1 MFGRCAN
8 VTNENE
14 LIGKF
19 QVKDITRLPFGY
31 NGAKLIEEKKKFI
44 STPAADVK
52 NYKTQISSEP
62 QNYFRMSQKRPF
74 SRQNNLGSSGGIN
87 GFMKHSSLAY
97 LIFFLFVL
105 APISA
110 FGQVQ
115 TVEFPL
121 SAPVL
126 NDSGALQKRAIRKNI
141 PLTNSIQKAYRS
153 GTRDTSGRPGPN
165 YWQLKTDYSIN
176 AKLNPETQII
186 TGSETIALHNNSG
199 DKLDRI
205 ILRLDHNIYRPRVPR
220 GFSVPAETTEG
231 MIVTRIKINGIEIDL
246 KAAPPKQNSQGQQ
259 PKIEKSFVVGLDQ
272 TVASVVLAQPI
283 EARSVAIIEID
294 WSTKLPGGEGGQ
306 GHRMTQRW
314 ESRLFQPTQ
323 WYPRVAKYD
332 DLRGWDTNLY
342 LGPSEF
348 YNNYGKF
355 DVRIE
360 VPAGWL
366 VSGTGVLQNADEA
379 LAPFVRERLA
389 AALKTDEEVM
399 VVKEEE
405 RGVGKALLPRERN
418 VWRFLAEEVNDFAW
432 ATSNQTVW
440 RATRANIPQKGY
452 VPVHM
457 FYLPERANLFKNAG
471 KNARHALEFYSKLLI
486 PYAFPQL
493 TLQDGPSSGM
503 EYPMVINS
511 NQGAADHETYH
522 QWIPMMMGTNE
533 TRYGWMDEGF
543 NNYSNILSDAAA
555 KGKPFNLD
563 RLGQQYGSISGNED
577 EPTMMWNAN
586 YGGTFYGFQTYGKTT
601 MMFSMLGGIV
611 GDDAMNTAIRK
622 FMETWKFKHPSPW
635 DFTFFMNKELGRDLN
650 WFWYYWLFTTESVN
664 GSIKNVVAV
673 GEKTQITIHQA
684 GEMPSPVVLKVEFAG
699 GGGEKIKS
707 MPNAKMIDD
716 KTAIVKWNEDVWFN
730 GDRDF
735 QATLDFGKRPIK
747 RIILDPFGRF
757 PDSDIKDNVW
767 TSK

>member
-1 MFGRCAN
+1 M
-8 VTNENE
+8 
-14 LIGKF
+14 
-19 QVKDITRLPFGY
+19 
-31 NGAKLIEEKKKFI
+31 KLKIIIWLVFLH
-44 STPAADVK
+44 S
-52 NYKTQISSEP
+52 
-62 QNYFRMSQKRPF
+62 
-74 SRQNNLGSSGGIN
+74 GS
-87 GFMKHSSLAY
+87 
-97 LIFFLFVL
+97 V
-105 APISA
+105 

-115 TVEFPL
+115 TDEIPL
-121 SAPVL
+121 HTTIL
-126 NDSGALQKRAIRKNI
+126 NDSGALQKRAIRRNI

-176 AKLNPETQII
+176 ANLNPETQTIA
-186 TGSETIALHNNSG
+186 GSERISLHNNSG
-199 DKLDRI
+199 DRLDRI
-205 ILRLDHNIYRPRVPR
+205 VLRLDHNIYRPRVPR

-231 MIVTRIKINGIEIDL
+231 MVVTRIKINGAEIDL
-246 KAAPPKQNSQGQQ
+246 KLSPPGQDRQGQQ
-259 PKIEKSFVVGLDQ
+259 KIEKSFVVGLDQ
-272 TVASVVLAQPI
+272 TVAVVVLAQPI
-283 EARSVAIIEID
+283 DARGVATIEID
-294 WSTKLPGGEGGQ
+294 WHTKLPGGEGGQ

-323 WYPRVAKYD
+323 WYPRLAKYD
-332 DLRGWDTNLY
+332 DLHGWDTNPY

-348 YNNYGKF
+348 YNNFGRF
-355 DVRIE
+355 DVKIE

-399 VVKEEE
+399 IVKEDE
-405 RGVGKALLPRERN
+405 RGVGKALLPRGRN
-418 VWRFLAEEVNDFAW
+418 VWHFLAEEVNDFAW
-432 ATSNQTVW
+432 AASNRTVW

-457 FYLPERANLFKNAG
+457 FYLPERAKLFQNAG
-471 KNARHALEFYSKLLI
+471 KNARHALEFYSRLLI

-493 TLQDGPSSGM
+493 TLQDGPSAGM

-511 NQGAADHETYH
+511 NQGAADHETFH

-543 NNYSNILSDAAA
+543 NEYSNILSDADAS
-555 KGKPFNLD
+555 GKPFNID
-563 RLGQQYGSISGNED
+563 RLGQGYGGISGNED
-577 EPTMMWNAN
+577 EPPMMWNAN
-586 YGGTFYGFQTYGKTT
+586 YGGTFYGFQTYGKTPL
-601 MMFSMLGGIV
+601 MFSMLGGIV
-611 GDDAMNTAIRK
+611 GDDAMNAAVK
-622 FMETWKFKHPSPW
+622 KYVETWKFKHPSPW

-650 WFWYYWLFTTESVN
+650 WFWYYWLFTTESVD
-664 GSIKNVVAV
+664 GSIKDVVTQE
-673 GEKTQITIHQA
+673 GKTQITVRQA
-684 GEMPSPVVLKVEFAG
+684 GEMPSPVVLKVEFAAG
-699 GGGEKIKS
+699 SERIKL

-747 RIILDPFGRF
+747 KITLDPFGRF
-757 PDSDIKDNVW
+757 PDSDTKDNVW
-767 TSK
+767 IGK

>member
-1 MFGRCAN
+1 MK
-8 VTNENE
+8 
-14 LIGKF
+14 LKIIIG
-19 QVKDITRLPFGY
+19 L
-31 NGAKLIEEKKKFI
+31 L
-44 STPAADVK
+44 
-52 NYKTQISSEP
+52 
-62 QNYFRMSQKRPF
+62 
-74 SRQNNLGSSGGIN
+74 
-87 GFMKHSSLAY
+87 
-97 LIFFLFVL
+97 FLHCCSV
-105 APISA
+105 

-115 TVEFPL
+115 TDEAPL
-121 SAPVL
+121 NTAIL
-126 NDSGALQKRAIRKNI
+126 QDSGGLQKRAIRRNI
-141 PLTNSIQKAYRS
+141 PLTNSIQKAYRN
-153 GTRDTSGRPGPN
+153 GTRDTSGRPGAN

-176 AKLNPETQII
+176 ANLNPETQTI
-186 TGSETIALHNNSG
+186 TGNETIALHNNSP

-205 ILRLDHNIYRPRVPR
+205 VLRLDHNIYRPKVSRT
-220 GFSVPAETTEG
+220 FSVPAETTEG
-231 MIVTRIKINGIEIDL
+231 MIVTRIKVNGAEIDL
-246 KAAPPKQNSQGQQ
+246 KASPPQQNQQGQQ
-259 PKIEKSFVVGLDQ
+259 PKIEKPFVVGLEN
-272 TVASVVLAQPI
+272 TVAVVVLAQPI
-283 EARSVAIIEID
+283 DARSVATIEID
-294 WSTKLPGGEGGQ
+294 WSTKLPGGENGQ

-314 ESRLFQPTQ
+314 ESKLFQPTQ
-323 WYPRVAKYD
+323 WYPRLAKYD
-332 DLRGWDTNLY
+332 DLRGWDTNIY

-348 YNNYGKF
+348 YNNFGRF

-389 AALKTDEEVM
+389 SALKTDEEVM
-399 VVKEEE
+399 IIKEDE
-405 RGVGKALLPRERN
+405 RGVGKALLPRARN
-418 VWRFLAEEVNDFAW
+418 VWHFLAEEVNDFAW

-440 RATRANIPQKGY
+440 RSTRANIPNKGY

-457 FYLPERANLFKNAG
+457 FYLPERANLFQKAG

-493 TLQDGPSSGM
+493 TLQDGPSAGM

-511 NQGAADHETYH
+511 NQGAADHETFH
-522 QWIPMMMGTNE
+522 EWIPMTVGTNE

-543 NNYSNILSDAAA
+543 NNYSNILSGADAN
-555 KGKPFNLD
+555 GKPFNLD
-563 RLGQQYGSISGNED
+563 NLGQNYGLISGNED

-586 YGGTFYGFQTYGKTT
+586 YGGIFYGFQTYGKTG
-601 MMFSMLGGIV
+601 MMFSMLGGLV
-611 GDDAMNTAIRK
+611 GDDAMNAAIRK
-622 FMETWKFKHPSPW
+622 YVETWKFKHPSPW

-650 WFWYYWLFTTESVN
+650 WFWYYWLFTTEAVN
-664 GSIKNVVAV
+664 GSIKDVAAR

-684 GEMPSPVVLKVEFAG
+684 GEMPSPVVLKIEFADG
-699 GGGEKIKS
+699 SEKIKS

-747 RIILDPFGRF
+747 KITLDPFGRF
-757 PDSDIKDNVW
+757 PDSDTKDNVW